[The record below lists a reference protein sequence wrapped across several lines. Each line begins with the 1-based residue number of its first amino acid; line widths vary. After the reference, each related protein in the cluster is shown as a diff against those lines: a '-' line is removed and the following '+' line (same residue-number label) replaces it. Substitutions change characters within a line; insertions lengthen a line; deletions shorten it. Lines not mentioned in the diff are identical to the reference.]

1 MFAPFRQWYAVFDTT
16 VADRKRYYLQM
27 RNLTLAILLLASVSV
42 LADDSDL
49 VALAKR
55 THRATSKTPVITND
69 TLAASKG
76 RISISS
82 GTASP
87 PAPAPAAMPAVST
100 TSAPA
105 PKPVAQHAAG
115 VAVAPNRVSAPIDN
129 VTLPAEVAPTA
140 PQTSSVHY
148 SPAEGTA
155 RSVTPESTARNIE
168 PTSTAR
174 NIQPESTVRNADI
187 ITPKQ

>member
-1 MFAPFRQWYAVFDTT
+1 M
-16 VADRKRYYLQM
+16 RK
-27 RNLTLAILLLASVSV
+27 LTLAILLLAGVSV

-82 GTASP
+82 GPASA

-100 TSAPA
+100 TTSAPA
-105 PKPVAQHAAG
+105 PQHAAG

-129 VTLPAEVAPTA
+129 VSMPAEVAPTA